1 MPLFIDD
8 PSVEEKPDKTPENAQ
23 IIYNSFVIIKNANLV
38 FESLKVYPMNWV
50 VAVEKEGKRMERIA
64 VAYVKENPDCT
75 ANQVKTAIASNWLDE
90 TVVGL
95 DIISHNPIYKED
107 RTFQEF
113 KDSQITQE

>member
-23 IIYNSFVIIKNANLV
+23 IIYNALIIIKNANLV
-38 FESLKVYPMNWV
+38 FRSLKIYPMNWI
-50 VAVEKEGKRMERIA
+50 VAIEKEGKRMERIA